1 MDLSEEWKSLWPI
14 SSVFSAPL
22 LLSSGGSTRGGGNS
36 SSLKSKLGPLI
47 FNPSLETLELLFSSP
62 SFSPPIP
69 PPFPRLSLSRFL
81 STPPSS
87 LIPSIASSI
96 AATIGPQIS
105 SDHFAV
111 FRHNRL
117 QLLNWPAT
125 NSVIAFFPTG
135 DNSDQIGFVEVSFL
149 QDSKLNVRAKGRDG
163 QIFTSDRQFN
173 HRIERLLVN
182 PLPYFSNSSVAG
194 YLLACTMYSVHWFS
208 VRIGELGVDTGKA
221 TLGFLGSKVFKSS
234 VVYACWSQHLPE
246 ESLVLMESGEM
257 FLFDVDCCSNG
268 SFSGKKLRV
277 PWEDYASLGDG
288 QWLSC
293 EFSWHPRVLIVC
305 HSSAV
310 FLVDL
315 RREGCNVSCLLQID
329 ALGMNAPVQKDQFV
343 AFSKADSDDFCFV
356 VATRRLLLVFDVRKP
371 LVPLLQWAH
380 DLSSPSYVS
389 AFPLSDLRSHCK
401 DDRFNWASDSGHC
414 IILGSFWHS
423 EFSIFCYGPAL
434 GGTVASEISRFGKS
448 FYAWELPSELSLSGR
463 ECHCGSCLL
472 REEFSKDAL
481 PEWIDWQQK
490 KEIVLGFGILDKD
503 LHAKLSEPDEFGGFT
518 LIRLM
523 SSGKLEIE
531 KYCASWEFMK
541 VLKEGHKESS
551 LPEDT
556 LLYAMGDGGYNFP
569 KRFKYLKLDYLYA
582 YTKGN
587 LDKLLFTKAK
597 KHIRGQF
604 MASGFSSLRSYP
616 AVLDVLKDIR
626 LLSSMHEV
634 ALKKIYAGLP
644 ANLLQL
650 TFCCYSELDEVLVDD
665 KKVSLEFLDVPS
677 QPQLPPFVFRKP
689 SSRSSKWTHKVGPGA
704 ALVGPVLPTPVLLC
718 LHKLHNEEGDVLS
731 ANAELRNQCNEV
743 IRVASEMSLTGA
755 ATIDHNDHAVSLA
768 DDTDEMPYSTADKPT
783 LFCLHK
789 PAAFANELSTVGLVA
804 ESFVG
809 DHERFT
815 TFISKT
821 PERELVPN
829 SEMEMAGPELFK
841 SLSPVELRF
850 DERAMPFGPNELKAF
865 KLLRRQYSNFLHNFS
880 AYQEC
885 LDSSNFQRQYL

>member
-1 MDLSEEWKSLWPI
+1 M
-14 SSVFSAPL
+14 
-22 LLSSGGSTRGGGNS
+22 
-36 SSLKSKLGPLI
+36 
-47 FNPSLETLELLFSSP
+47 
-62 SFSPPIP
+62 
-69 PPFPRLSLSRFL
+69 
-81 STPPSS
+81 
-87 LIPSIASSI
+87 
-96 AATIGPQIS
+96 GPQIF
-105 SDHFAV
+105 DHHSTV
-111 FRHNRL
+111 FRHNHL
-117 QLLNWPAT
+117 QLLSRPAT

-135 DNSDQIGFVEVSFL
+135 NNSDQIGFVEVSFL
-149 QDSKLNVRAKGRDG
+149 QDSKLNVRDKGRDG

-182 PLPYFSNSSVAG
+182 PLAYSGNSSTVG
-194 YLLACTMYSVHWFS
+194 YLLACTMYSVHWLS

-221 TLGFLGSKVFKSS
+221 TLSFLGSKLFRSCS
-234 VVYACWSQHLPE
+234 VVYACWSPHFPE
-246 ESLVLMESGEM
+246 ESLVLLESGEM
-257 FLFDVDCCSNG
+257 FLFDVDSCSNG

-315 RREGCNVSCLLQID
+315 RCEGFNVSCLLQID
-329 ALGMNAPVQKDQFV
+329 AL
-343 AFSKADSDDFCFV
+343 DSDDFCFV
-356 VATRRLLLVFDVRKP
+356 VATSCLLLVFDVRKP
-371 LVPLLQWAH
+371 LVPLLQWTH
-380 DLSSPSYVS
+380 DLSSPSYIN
-389 AFPLSDLRSHCK
+389 AFPLSDVRSHYK
-401 DDRFNWASDSGHC
+401 NDRFKWASDSGHC

-423 EFSIFCYGPAL
+423 EFSIFCYGPTL
-434 GGTVASEISRFGKS
+434 GGTVASEISRFSKS
-448 FYAWELPSELSLSGR
+448 YYAWELPSEFSLSGR

-490 KEIVLGFGILDKD
+490 KEIVLGFGILDKG

-523 SSGKLEIE
+523 SSGKLEME

-551 LPEDT
+551 LPEGT
-556 LLYAMGDGGYNFP
+556 LLYAMGDQGYNFP

-582 YTKGN
+582 YMKGN

-597 KHIRGQF
+597 KRIYGQF

-616 AVLDVLKDIR
+616 AVLDMLKDIR
-626 LLSSMHEV
+626 LLSSIHEV
-634 ALKKIYAGLP
+634 ALKKIYAGFP
-644 ANLLQL
+644 ANLKQL
-650 TFCCYSELDEVLVDD
+650 AFCCYSELDEVLVDD

-677 QPQLPPFVFRKP
+677 QPQLPPYVFRRP
-689 SSRSSKWTHKVGPGA
+689 SSRSSKWTHKVQPGV
-704 ALVGPVLPTPVLLC
+704 ALVGPVLPTPVLLS
-718 LHKLHNEEGDVLS
+718 LHKLHNKEGDVLS
-731 ANAELRNQCNEV
+731 ANVELRNQCNEV
-743 IRVASEMSLTGA
+743 IHVASEMSLTGA
-755 ATIDHNDHAVSLA
+755 ATVVHNDHAVSLA
-768 DDTDEMPYSTADKPT
+768 DDTDEMPYSTIDKPT

-789 PAAFANELSTVGLVA
+789 PAAFANELSTAGSVE

-809 DHERFT
+809 GDERFT

-821 PERELVPN
+821 PKRELVPN

-841 SLSPVELRF
+841 SLSPVELEF
-850 DERAMPFGPNELKAF
+850 DDCAMPFGPNELKAF
-865 KLLRRQYSNFLHNFS
+865 KLLRRQYSNFLHGFS

-885 LDSSNFQRQYL
+885 LDSSNFQRRYI